1 MAQSLAVL
9 CVLSA
14 DITGSSRDAYV
25 YEDQFYVE
33 VKIVDLISQGFFF
46 TQHLQI
52 KSDTF
57 VSNSKKFALEDMH

>member
-46 TQHLQI
+46 HAAFTDKIRYFRFQ
-52 KSDTF
+52 F
-57 VSNSKKFALEDMH
+57 